1 MSDHDRVNKVLPI
14 RYAQLAGVIRETT
27 GSVISLTVTA
37 FANGVSN
44 DVPVADKD
52 IPLPIQV
59 KVRLIHVAIPDAKVA
74 ELG

>member
-1 MSDHDRVNKVLPI
+1 MRKVPLEGERRDTIGAVPS
-14 RYAQLAGVIRETT
+14 RTVIT
-27 GSVISLTVTA
+27 
-37 FANGVSN
+37 FANALSN

-52 IPLPIQV
+52 IPLHSQV